1 MKERFQCA
9 PAGAHLKR
17 CLSFEIPRFRYR
29 QQPKLREM
37 ILVKLFSGRLVFK
50 NATILRRKIS
60 SVNLCLSVFHL
71 LSSCQSPHKCRV
83 S

>member
-9 PAGAHLKR
+9 PVGAHLKR

-37 ILVKLFSGRLVFK
+37 ILVKLVFW
-50 NATILRRKIS
+50 S
-60 SVNLCLSVFHL
+60 FWFFD
-71 LSSCQSPHKCRV
+71 
-83 S
+83 

>member
-9 PAGAHLKR
+9 PVGAHLKR

-37 ILVKLFSGRLVFK
+37 ILVKFWFWSFWFFWTQRVCAK
-50 NATILRRKIS
+50 RR
-60 SVNLCLSVFHL
+60 NLKRASLTGCDTSRHGA
-71 LSSCQSPHKCRV
+71 
-83 S
+83 